1 MGLSYRCKQLLFAAR
16 LFNLINLQKKGQIAL
31 SSDPDESEPKTSQTP
46 PKNAAFF
53 VFRKEKSCNVRKDY
67 HFSIHMNQK
76 VKIVD
81 FRPEYKDDFVRL
93 N

>member
-16 LFNLINLQKKGQIAL
+16 LFNLINLQKKGQIAPIL
-31 SSDPDESEPKTSQTP
+31 RPRRKRTQNFA
-46 PKNAAFF
+46 NAAEKRGVF
-53 VFRKEKSCNVRKDY
+53 VFRKENSCNVRKDY

-76 VKIVD
+76 IEIVD
-81 FRPEYKDDFVRL
+81 YRPEYKDDFVRL